1 MTIEQANKK
10 LILARKKRDK
20 INTEITALQ
29 NFLMQ
34 KKKIAL
40 SIQEKRNKEIYT
52 LYLRNKPTREI
63 ASSFKLS
70 TDRIRIICLHMEK
83 QQKKEKIV
91 EAWIRQ
97 NSK

>member
-1 MTIEQANKK
+1 MTIEHANKK

-52 LYLRNKPTREI
+52 LYLRNKPIREI

>member
-1 MTIEQANKK
+1 M
-10 LILARKKRDK
+10 
-20 INTEITALQ
+20 ALQ

-52 LYLRNKPTREI
+52 LYLRNKPIREI
-63 ASSFKLS
+63 ASTFKLS

>member
-29 NFLMQ
+29 NFLTQ

-40 SIQEKRNKEIYT
+40 SIQEKRNKEIYS
-52 LYLRNKPTREI
+52 LHLRNKPIREI
-63 ASSFKLS
+63 ASAFKLS
-70 TDRIRIICLHMEK
+70 TDRVRIICLHMEK

>member
-20 INTEITALQ
+20 INTEIMALHD
-29 NFLMQ
+29 FLIQ
-34 KKKIAL
+34 KKKDAI

-52 LYLRNKPTREI
+52 LYLRNNTIKEI
-63 ASSFKLS
+63 AAYFKLS
-70 TDRIRIICLHMEK
+70 AERIRIICQHMEK
-83 QQKKEKIV
+83 QQKKEKIIA
-91 EAWIRQ
+91 AWINR

>member
-1 MTIEQANKK
+1 M
-10 LILARKKRDK
+10 
-20 INTEITALQ
+20 ALQ
-29 NFLMQ
+29 NFLMR

-52 LYLRNKPTREI
+52 LYLRNKPIREI
-63 ASSFKLS
+63 ASTFKLS